1 MTAALL
7 EVKAGYRIERENGA
21 FVPQRLNKAGEWVGY
36 SDMQYGRRF
45 TITFKTQRGAANF
58 LDLQWWM
65 DTPFD
70 EQEKLLK
77 SGNVSDQILKKL
89 GLKRKVK

>member
-1 MTAALL
+1 MAAALL
-7 EVKAGYRIERENGA
+7 EVKAGYRIQRENDA
-21 FVPQRLNKAGEWVGY
+21 FVPQRFNKAGEWVTY
-36 SDMQYGRRF
+36 SDMQYGRRI
-45 TITFKTQRGAANF
+45 TITFKTQRGAVNF